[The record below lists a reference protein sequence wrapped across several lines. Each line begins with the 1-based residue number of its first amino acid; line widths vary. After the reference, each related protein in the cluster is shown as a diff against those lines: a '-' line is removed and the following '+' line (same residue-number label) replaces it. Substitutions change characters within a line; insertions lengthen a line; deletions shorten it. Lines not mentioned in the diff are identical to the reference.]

1 MKFIS
6 TLLLLAGLT
15 SLAVARANAE
25 LPPASIGVSPN
36 RVELAVNNDATTG
49 STTVMNFTDKPIR
62 VSTSVVNFDLDENS
76 NFREL
81 APEAGSLPGAMMINP
96 VDFTIPPRGSQTVR
110 FAIMPERLEGAGEH
124 RAMLFFSELV
134 GTNEASVQ
142 LNFRLGVPIYAQ
154 LGERQQKAVLHAITI
169 GTDHRLKLDMAAAG
183 NAQIRPSGYY
193 LWWPAGEFPDERQ
206 AFKKVKALADDPG
219 KALPEETVGGRLVTK
234 PIFPGARRT
243 VTAKLTPPTAVGE
256 YVLAVH
262 IDAGDQIFQRAIR
275 YKARTAEQSMI
286 AGGQSRG
293 PFK

>member
-96 VDFTIPPRGSQTVR
+96 VDFIFSTNDRLWRWKSRTSPR
-110 FAIMPERLEGAGEH
+110 
-124 RAMLFFSELV
+124 
-134 GTNEASVQ
+134 
-142 LNFRLGVPIYAQ
+142 
-154 LGERQQKAVLHAITI
+154 
-169 GTDHRLKLDMAAAG
+169 
-183 NAQIRPSGYY
+183 RPSSCC
-193 LWWPAGEFPDERQ
+193 WI
-206 AFKKVKALADDPG
+206 
-219 KALPEETVGGRLVTK
+219 VGN
-234 PIFPGARRT
+234 
-243 VTAKLTPPTAVGE
+243 
-256 YVLAVH
+256 
-262 IDAGDQIFQRAIR
+262 
-275 YKARTAEQSMI
+275 
-286 AGGQSRG
+286 
-293 PFK
+293 